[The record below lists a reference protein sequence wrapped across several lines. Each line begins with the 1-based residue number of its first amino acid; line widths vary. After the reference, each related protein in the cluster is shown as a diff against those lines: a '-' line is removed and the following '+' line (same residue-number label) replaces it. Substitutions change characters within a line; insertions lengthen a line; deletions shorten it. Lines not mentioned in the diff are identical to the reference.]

1 MSPALQK
8 RAKLLTF
15 PADRGIISL
24 SIYIGSEKPQCGS
37 VELVAA
43 SWCRFTFHRDLSSE
57 LLIQATAICDG
68 ARSGETL
75 RAFALYHYTPFRA
88 FCQGPGVYEVV
99 CLKKVVA
106 IEPLPGRE
114 GLFLMQPALSC
125 YFCGRSSGRS
135 LFLLSLPEGDRRHF
149 GGLKSSS
156 SVIPGVFL
164 RRFFRQE

>member
-1 MSPALQK
+1 M
-8 RAKLLTF
+8 TF
-15 PADRGIISL
+15 PAVCAIISL
-24 SIYIGSEKPQCGS
+24 SIYIGSEKPHCGS

-114 GLFLMQPALSC
+114 GLFLMHPTLSY
-125 YFCGRSSGRS
+125 YFCGRSAGRS
-135 LFLLSLPEGDRRHF
+135 LFLLLLAAEGVRRF
-149 GGLKSSS
+149 GALKSSS
-156 SVIPGVFL
+156 SVIPGFL
-164 RRFFRQE
+164 SRRFFRHV